1 MTKISRAIAIT
12 SGKGGVGKTNVS
24 INLSLALAKMGK
36 SVALFDADMGL
47 ANAHILMGLKAERT
61 IEDFLVGRHTLP
73 EIMLDCPGESNA
85 KLISGGS
92 GLSGVLSLEDDQRNS
107 IIQGFGDLDGQVDY
121 LVIDTAAGLEGNVV
135 PFLKAAD
142 RVLIVL
148 VGEPTSFMDAYS
160 VVKILNTEAEVTEF
174 EVITNMVTSPS
185 EGQSL
190 FKKFRDVCS
199 RMLDVNLY
207 HVGSLPRDPEI
218 IKSVRARNPVVLN
231 APTSPV
237 ARAFEQLAQKVS
249 QDPDWLESHNGLSFF
264 INKFVQSTE
273 QEATR

>member
-1 MTKISRAIAIT
+1 MTKISRAIAVT

-47 ANAHILMGLKAERT
+47 ANAHILMGIKAERT
-61 IEDFLVGRHTLP
+61 IEDFLVGRHSLD
-73 EIMLDCPGESNA
+73 EVMLDCPNQPNA

-92 GLSGVLSLEDDQRNS
+92 GLTGVLSLEDHQRNA

-121 LVIDTAAGLEGNVV
+121 LVIDTAAGLEDNVV
-135 PFLKAAD
+135 PFLKASD

-160 VVKILNTEAEVTEF
+160 VIKILHAEAEVTEF
-174 EVITNMVTSPS
+174 EVITNMVTSPT

-190 FKKFRDVCS
+190 FKKFRDVCTS
-199 RMLDVNLY
+199 MLDVNLY

-218 IKSVRARNPVVLN
+218 VKSVRARKPVVLS
-231 APTSPV
+231 APHSPV
-237 ARAFEQLAQKVS
+237 AKAFEQLALKVS
-249 QDPDWLESHNGLSFF
+249 KDPQWLESNNGLSFF
-264 INKFVQSTE
+264 INKFVESTK
-273 QEATR
+273 QEALR